1 MLIYYHYTNGTTTSQ
16 NGVQTGYEP
25 DRRESPIHIHI
36 DLSPYQIHIDPYYIS
51 VQYKYIRLI
60 YEQYFTVGRWRYP
73 IEAMHTNAER
83 KHLQYMQELIN
94 NMINNNTIDDEPIK
108 EWKLLRVLDT
118 HKD

>member
-1 MLIYYHYTNGTTTSQ
+1 MLIYYHYTHGTTTSH

-36 DLSPYQIHIDPYYIS
+36 DLSPYHIHIDPYYIS
-51 VQYKYIRLI
+51 VQYKYIRLV

-73 IEAMHTNAER
+73 IDTLHLNPER
-83 KHLQYMQELIN
+83 RHLQYMNELLFG
-94 NMINNNTIDDEPIK
+94 MINNNEIDGQVN
-108 EWKLLRVLDT
+108 EWKLQRVLDT